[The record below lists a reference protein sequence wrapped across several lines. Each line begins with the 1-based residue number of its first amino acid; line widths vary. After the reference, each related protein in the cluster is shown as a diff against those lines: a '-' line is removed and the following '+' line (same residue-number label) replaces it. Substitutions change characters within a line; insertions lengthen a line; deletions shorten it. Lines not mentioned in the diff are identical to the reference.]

1 MSEENKPSNPS
12 IMDGAET
19 GSYVTLR
26 DLFAAH
32 ALNYLASMQG
42 GLSASPSMP
51 VAALRVL
58 RATIWRDL
66 PLSETTA
73 RLRVLRESIE
83 REAVAP

>member
-26 DLFAAH
+26 DLFAAG

-42 GLSASPSMP
+42 GLSALAEQAKVEEVNV
-51 VAALRVL
+51 VAAAAYRI
-58 RATIWRDL
+58 AD
-66 PLSETTA
+66 A
-73 RLRVLRESIE
+73 MLRE
-83 REAVAP
+83 REKKP